1 MLLCVHVSAR
11 VLVPCCFLVLVVLA
25 KLVPWSPIL
34 SQVKKKTLKYVISL
48 IFVPPERQM
57 LSALDSP
64 PTASLSHLASEMASI
79 TPSSVLAPCFGRD
92 EREVRRCAV
101 PIRACCTL
109 VHASLVLLRL
119 HSYSSCSTF
128 MRRGRTSVRIHRTA
142 SYRIL
147 ECESTDPA
155 ARARVCRWMSLAP

>member
-1 MLLCVHVSAR
+1 
-11 VLVPCCFLVLVVLA
+11 
-25 KLVPWSPIL
+25 
-34 SQVKKKTLKYVISL
+34 
-48 IFVPPERQM
+48 M

-79 TPSSVLAPCFGRD
+79 TPSSVLAPRFGRD

-142 SYRIL
+142 SYYIL

-155 ARARVCRWMSLAP
+155 ARARVCRLGLTSWAYSRRHITHFDDFKIFESCQTKYTTC